1 MEAQIDSHQWV
12 GKVEMQYLFSGK
24 PDLKLEA
31 HTQTADGEPAPRL
44 TSRPRRIGSLFNRVV
59 TKDKRT

>member
-12 GKVEMQYLFSGK
+12 SKVEMQYLFSGK
-24 PDLKLEA
+24 PDLTLEA
-31 HTQTADGEPAPRL
+31 HAQTTDHEPAPRR
-44 TSRPRRIGSLFNRVV
+44 TPRPRRIGSLFNRVV